1 MDCPSCGNAN
11 PDGKKFCGDCG
22 APLPMRC
29 AGCGVENP
37 PGKKFCSD
45 CGAALM
51 IGASTARVEATQPA
65 SPMSSAERRQL
76 TVMFC
81 DLVGSTAL
89 ASKLDPEDLREVIGT
104 YHRCVDDTVCR
115 VGGFV
120 AKYMG
125 DGVLV
130 YFGYPQAHEDDAERA
145 VRSGLMLTEG
155 IKQLDPDERLRV
167 RIGIA
172 TGLVIVGDLIGAGAA
187 REQVVVGETPNLAAR
202 LQTVA
207 EPDSVVIAASTRCL
221 TGGLFEY
228 DDLGAVDAKGFAE
241 PVRAWRVRGESTIGS
256 RYEALRSGETPLVGR
271 DEEIQLLRRRWR
283 LATSGVGE
291 VVLLA
296 GEPGIGKS
304 RLTASLVED
313 ISGEPHIRL
322 WYFCSPHHTD
332 SALHPFI
339 GQLERAV
346 GFGRD
351 DGPSTKLAKFDAL
364 LSRVTT
370 SVEDGRLLADLLS
383 LPDDGRF
390 PVLDLTPQQRKQ
402 RTLEA
407 LIRQLE
413 YLAHRQPVL
422 LIFEDAH
429 WVDPTSLEL
438 IDRMVERIRRWPVL
452 LLMTFRPEFHPPWT
466 GQAHVTMVA
475 LRRLDP
481 RDGAAMVERIARNR
495 ALPTELVNELVERA
509 DGVPLFVEELT
520 KAVLE
525 ASDGDA
531 DGAAASAPRPALA
544 VPATLQASLM
554 ARLDRLGPAA
564 KDVAQIGAAIGR
576 EFSYELMVV
585 VAQRAETELQAT
597 LGQLVDAGLA
607 FCRGLP
613 PEASYLFKHAL
624 VQDAAYGTLLRARR
638 HELHGRIATALEDHF
653 SESVDQ
659 QPELLAQ
666 HCAEARWIEK
676 AIVYWERAGR
686 QSLARSA
693 MIESIAQVRKGLDL
707 LAHRPDGPERW
718 RQELSLQRVLGAALL
733 ASKGNAASETG
744 QAYVR
749 ARELCERLGDTAAL
763 IPVLGALSTYYQTAG
778 EYTAMRRISENILR
792 LGEQQADAAGSLV
805 GSRSMGLCLF
815 HLGEFAAARASFER
829 VLDLYTPEA
838 HNALVTVT
846 SFDVRTGALS
856 YLSMILSVQGQL
868 EEAESL
874 SKLALTVSRDL
885 RNPHNRV
892 FSLNYAVVYRLLRR
906 LEQAAE
912 EPLDELLSLA
922 VEHGFPV
929 WFGTAN
935 IMRGYLLAARGEA
948 ASGLALARK
957 GWADWTA
964 TGSKYHGTYYL
975 GLLAQTSERAG
986 QIDEAMDLVGT
997 ALGMADGMGERW
1009 FEAEL
1014 HRVLGEWLV
1023 AHRRDERPRAEACF
1037 HRALA
1042 VAREQRARTW
1052 ELRAATSL
1060 ARLWRDQGKRDAALD
1075 LLVPVCDGAAEG
1087 FNMHELRDA
1096 RALLDELRG

>member
-22 APLPMRC
+22 VPLPMRC
-29 AGCGVENP
+29 AGCGAENP
-37 PGKKFCSD
+37 PGKKFCGD

-51 IGASTARVEATQPA
+51 IGASTARAEAA
-65 SPMSSAERRQL
+65 SPAPPAERRQL

-89 ASKLDPEDLREVIGT
+89 ASKLDPEDLREVIGA
-104 YHRCVDDTVCR
+104 YHRCVDDAVR
-115 VGGFV
+115 RAGGFV

-145 VRSGLMLTEG
+145 VRSGLILIEG
-155 IKQLDPDERLRV
+155 IKQLDADERLRV

-187 REQVVVGETPNLAAR
+187 QEQAVVGETPNLAAR

-207 EPDSVVIAASTRCL
+207 EPDSVVIAASTRGL

-228 DDLGAVDAKGFAE
+228 DDLGAVDAKGFPE

-271 DEEIQLLRRRWR
+271 DEEIELLRRRWR
-283 LATSGVGE
+283 RSTSGGGQ
-291 VVLLA
+291 VVLLS

-304 RLTASLVED
+304 RLTASLVKE
-313 ISGEPHIRL
+313 ISGEPHTRL
-322 WYFCSPHHTD
+322 WYFCSPHHAD

-339 GQLERAV
+339 SQLERAV

-351 DGPSTKLAKFDAL
+351 DGPSTKLAKLDAL
-364 LSRVTT
+364 LSRVTAP
-370 SVEDGRLLADLLS
+370 VEDGRLIADLLS
-383 LPDDGRF
+383 LPDAGRF
-390 PVLDLTPQQRKQ
+390 PVLDLTSQQRKQ

-413 YLAHRQPVL
+413 YLVHRQPVL

-429 WVDPTSLEL
+429 WVDPTSLDL
-438 IDRMVERIRRWPVL
+438 MDRMVERIRRWPVL
-452 LLMTFRPEFHPPWT
+452 LLMTFRPEFRPPWI

-475 LRRLDP
+475 LSRLDP
-481 RDGAAMVERIARNR
+481 RDGGAIVERIAGNR
-495 ALPTELVNELVERA
+495 ALPTELVNEIVERA

-525 ASDGDA
+525 ASDGNA
-531 DGAAASAPRPALA
+531 GGAAASAPAPTLA
-544 VPATLQASLM
+544 VPATLHASLM

-564 KDVAQIGAAIGR
+564 KEVAQIGAAIGR
-576 EFSYELMVV
+576 EFSYEQLFA
-585 VAQRAETELQAT
+585 VAQRAETELQDA
-597 LGQLVDAGLA
+597 LGQLVEAGLA

-638 HELHGRIATALEDHF
+638 QELHGRIATALENRF
-653 SESVDQ
+653 SETVDQ
-659 QPELLAQ
+659 QPELLAR
-666 HCAEARWIEK
+666 HCAEAGWTEK

-693 MIESIAQVRKGLDL
+693 MIESVAQVRKGLEL
-707 LAHRPDGPERW
+707 LAQRPDRLERW
-718 RQELSLQRVLGAALL
+718 GQELSLQRVLGAALL
-733 ASKGNAASETG
+733 ASKGNASPETG
-744 QAYVR
+744 QAYAR

-763 IPVLGALSTYYQTAG
+763 VPVLGALSTYYQTAG
-778 EYTAMRRISENILR
+778 EYTAMRRISEDMLR

-829 VLDLYTPEA
+829 ALDLYTPEA

-856 YLSMILSVQGQL
+856 YLSMILSVQGEPEGADSFSEQ
-868 EEAESL
+868 
-874 SKLALTVSRDL
+874 ALTVSRDL
-885 RNPHNRV
+885 RNPHNRA
-892 FSLNYAVVYRLLRR
+892 FSLNYAVVYKLLRR
-906 LEQAAE
+906 LERAAE

-929 WFGTAN
+929 WLGTAN
-935 IMRGYLLAARGEA
+935 IMRGYVLAVRGEA
-948 ASGLALARK
+948 ASGLALARN
-957 GWADWTA
+957 GWTDWTS

-975 GLLAQTSERAG
+975 GLLAQTCERAG
-986 QIDEAMDLVGT
+986 HIDEAVDLVDS
-997 ALGMADGMGERW
+997 ALELADRMGERW

-1014 HRVLGEWLV
+1014 RRVQGEWLV
-1023 AHRRDERPRAEACF
+1023 AHRRDGQQRAEACF
-1037 HRALA
+1037 HHALA

-1060 ARLWRDQGKRDAALD
+1060 ARLWRDQGKRDEALD
-1075 LLVPVCDGAAEG
+1075 LLVPVCDGATGG
-1087 FNMHELRDA
+1087 FNMLELRDA